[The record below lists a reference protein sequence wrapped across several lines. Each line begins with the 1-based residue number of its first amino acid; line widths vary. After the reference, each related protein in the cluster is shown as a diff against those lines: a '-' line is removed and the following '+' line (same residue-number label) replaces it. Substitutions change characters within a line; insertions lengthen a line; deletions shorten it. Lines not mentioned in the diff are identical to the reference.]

1 MNSESPPDSDK
12 TSNTPPTR
20 TPTPAIDGPLRSI
33 FHIAHKFYVPEVFD
47 ADESVKDDPPPYPRP
62 QPSFKTLILRRLLR
76 HVGASLIS
84 DATPRGTFVGRS
96 YEMSVKLEGGSLTVA
111 DPAIDLTPQDAAYLG
126 YPQEFRIAHEPSLEQ
141 LIQFVESLR
150 GRKVTLCASA
160 KGAFAQHLTSYLTA
174 WGLDVSHVSPE
185 SDEDPAE
192 PTADETEPPLREDTS
207 APTLAESAV
216 PPQTTGVKPV
226 VPEGLSFVL
235 IDDNVEEL
243 RQRLQKLHVEQGY
256 SLNLQSR
263 KRPSL
268 ATNHRPRSSPQVAR
282 VLGITPQITP
292 IPPSVVIVHFT
303 ALSNFKLVKDVI
315 QTILSASGPS
325 SRIPEV
331 IVVPKPAGPRRFLT
345 ALHTAITKPIVDP
358 FFVPIATSP
367 MSPGIHSLSPFF
379 NTTGPAR
386 SPGARSTAST
396 RTASDR
402 SARSPKETMAES
414 VTSLTP
420 GSPRGGADGMEYFSD
435 AAAKLGTSP
444 SSGLVIQSPDGS
456 PAGIFFH
463 PKAKS
468 SRNPISP
475 AAEKEQGQTST
486 QTAGRKRGISF
497 RRPSSESEENKL
509 SRTNTVAAHAET
521 ARRLARAPISPD
533 VVSTQDILDTSRS
546 PLAKGKQ
553 RAISDDML
561 SLTIG
566 VSQMG
571 QTSSTGGSSVTSDP
585 LPPSPTEPT
594 APRLGTRMT
603 SPIDTQITQSTPPIT
618 PQLRASGGTSPTVR
632 RSVRRPAADS
642 HTSALATVQKKG
654 KSSTSTTP
662 TDSTIVPPI
671 SVLIVDG
678 QFFH

>member
-1 MNSESPPDSDK
+1 
-12 TSNTPPTR
+12 
-20 TPTPAIDGPLRSI
+20 
-33 FHIAHKFYVPEVFD
+33 
-47 ADESVKDDPPPYPRP
+47 
-62 QPSFKTLILRRLLR
+62 
-76 HVGASLIS
+76 
-84 DATPRGTFVGRS
+84 
-96 YEMSVKLEGGSLTVA
+96 
-111 DPAIDLTPQDAAYLG
+111 
-126 YPQEFRIAHEPSLEQ
+126 
-141 LIQFVESLR
+141 
-150 GRKVTLCASA
+150 
-160 KGAFAQHLTSYLTA
+160 
-174 WGLDVSHVSPE
+174 
-185 SDEDPAE
+185 
-192 PTADETEPPLREDTS
+192 
-207 APTLAESAV
+207 
-216 PPQTTGVKPV
+216 
-226 VPEGLSFVL
+226 
-235 IDDNVEEL
+235 
-243 RQRLQKLHVEQGY
+243 
-256 SLNLQSR
+256 
-263 KRPSL
+263 
-268 ATNHRPRSSPQVAR
+268 
-282 VLGITPQITP
+282 
-292 IPPSVVIVHFT
+292 
-303 ALSNFKLVKDVI
+303 
-315 QTILSASGPS
+315 
-325 SRIPEV
+325 
-331 IVVPKPAGPRRFLT
+331 
-345 ALHTAITKPIVDP
+345 
-358 FFVPIATSP
+358 
-367 MSPGIHSLSPFF
+367 
-379 NTTGPAR
+379 
-386 SPGARSTAST
+386 
-396 RTASDR
+396 
-402 SARSPKETMAES
+402 
-414 VTSLTP
+414 
-420 GSPRGGADGMEYFSD
+420 MEYFSD

-546 PLAKGKQ
+546 PLVKGKQ